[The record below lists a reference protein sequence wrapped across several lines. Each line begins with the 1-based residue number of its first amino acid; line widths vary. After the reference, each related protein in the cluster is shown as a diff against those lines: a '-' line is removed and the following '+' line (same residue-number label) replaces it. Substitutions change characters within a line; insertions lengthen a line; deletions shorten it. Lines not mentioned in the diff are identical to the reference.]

1 MMTDQELAK
10 VLATLRRAR
19 ELEQAR
25 LKTIRTYLR
34 NEACDIY
41 VPKEATAEYRM
52 LVDQARFNVLPL
64 VVKFDAQDLAVSGY
78 RSMGVGGRPPSDE
91 NAPIWDVVWQPN
103 RLDSRQRAVHRSVI
117 SYGSG
122 WVTILPASMGADQT
136 AKVDTWSPYRC
147 TALYADECNDEWPE
161 YALTV
166 AHPDRLAGGPALL
179 ADPTLPASEY
189 QGEPVKVKVWDATHV
204 YTVGLNNPGDRTEAG
219 TVLETIEH
227 NLGVCPVV
235 RFWDPD
241 EDGCSPGRV
250 EPLIPVQRQINQT
263 TFGLLMTQQFQAF
276 RQRWAT
282 GMAIE
287 EDEDGNPKQPWNAAV
302 NAVWQNESPD
312 GKFGDFAETSLDGY
326 LTSRDK
332 ALLFVTASSQIPPHN
347 MVVGNAIS
355 NISAEALA
363 ALQSAHDHSTL
374 DLQDQLGESW
384 EQVLRVAA
392 KAAGDQTGWM
402 DTSAQV
408 VWADR
413 TPRSL
418 AQVADAL
425 GKLATLLEIPP
436 EGLWE
441 RIPGVTDQD
450 IERWRAMAADRNPM
464 TELRAMLDQPTQQE
478 QVSGASEVKA
488 QADAMGVLIRA
499 GVDPE
504 SAAAEVG
511 LDVQFT
517 GAVPTSLRLPE
528 PAAAQLEQP

>member
-10 VLATLRRAR
+10 VLASLRRAR

-25 LKTIRTYLR
+25 LKVIRTYMD

-41 VPKEATAEYRM
+41 VPKEATNEYRM

-78 RSMGVGGRPPSDE
+78 RSMGPGGRAPSLD

-103 RLDSRQRAVHRSVI
+103 RLDARQRAVHRSVLT
-117 SYGSG
+117 YGVG
-122 WVTILPASMGADQT
+122 YTTVLPGKMGDEAT
-136 AKVDTWSPYRC
+136 AKIDTWSPRRC
-147 TALYADECNDEWPE
+147 TALYADECNDQWPE

-166 AHPDRLAGGPALL
+166 AQPDRLAGGRELL
-179 ADPTLPASEY
+179 ADPTVPADQY
-189 QGEPVKVKVWDATHV
+189 QAEPVKVRVWDATHV
-204 YTVGLNNPGDRTEAG
+204 YTIGLNNPSDRRDHG
-219 TVLETIEH
+219 VVLEALEH
-227 NLGVCPVV
+227 GLDACPVI
-235 RFWDPD
+235 RYWDPD
-241 EDGCSPGRV
+241 EDGRSLGTV

-287 EDEDGNPKQPWNAAV
+287 EDEDGKPKQPWNAAV

-332 ALLFVTASSQIPPHN
+332 ALLFVTSSSQIPPHN
-347 MVVGNAIS
+347 MVVGNTIS

-363 ALQSAHDHSTL
+363 ALQSAHDHNVG
-374 DLQDQLGESW
+374 DVQDQLGESW
-384 EQVLRVAA
+384 EQMLRLGALA
-392 KAAGDQTGWM
+392 TGDSMGWL

-425 GKLATLLEIPP
+425 GKLATLLEIPA
-436 EGLWE
+436 EALWE

-450 IERWRAMAADRNPM
+450 IARWR
-464 TELRAMLDQPTQQE
+464 ELRDQQSPMAELRNMLDQPTPQE
-478 QVSGASEVKA
+478 QGGAAEVKS

-499 GVDPE
+499 GVAPE

-511 LDVQFT
+511 LTGVQFT

-528 PAAAQLEQP
+528 PAAAQLEQS

>member
-1 MMTDQELAK
+1 MLNEQQLAG
-10 VLATLRRAR
+10 VLAALRRAR
-19 ELEQAR
+19 ELEQGR
-25 LKTIRTYLR
+25 LALIRTYMQDK
-34 NEACDIY
+34 ACDIY
-41 VPKEATAEYRM
+41 VPKEATDEYRM

-64 VVKFDAQDLAVSGY
+64 VVNFDAQDLAVSGY
-78 RSMGVGGRPPSDE
+78 RPMPQPGRPPTAD

-117 SYGSG
+117 TYGYG
-122 WVTILPASMGADQT
+122 WATVQPATMGQERT

-147 TALYADECNDEWPE
+147 TALYEDECNDEWPV

-166 AHPDRLAGGPALL
+166 AKPDELAGGRRML
-179 ADPTLPASEY
+179 ADSALPGDL
-189 QGEPVKVKVWDATHV
+189 QEPVKVKVWDSTHV
-204 YTVGLNNPGDRTEAG
+204 YTIGLNNPKDHREQGK
-219 TVLETIEH
+219 VLEAIEH
-227 NLGVCPVV
+227 GLEVCPVV
-235 RFWDPD
+235 RYWDPD
-241 EDGCSPGRV
+241 EDGRSPGRV

-263 TFGLLMTQQFQAF
+263 TFGLLITQQFQAF
-276 RQRWAT
+276 QQRWAT

-287 EDEDGNPKQPWNAAV
+287 VDDDGKPTQPWNAA
-302 NAVWQNESPD
+302 ATMVWQNESAD
-312 GKFGDFAETSLDGY
+312 GAFGSFPQASLDGY

-332 ALLFVTASSQIPPHN
+332 ALLFVTAARQIPPHN

-363 ALQSAHDHSTL
+363 ALQSAHDHNSL

-384 EQVLRVAA
+384 EQMLRVAA
-392 KAAGDQTGWM
+392 LAAGDKTGWL

-441 RIPGVTDQD
+441 RIPGATDQD
-450 IERWRAMAADRNPM
+450 LERWKAMKAEQNPLG
-464 TELRAMLDQPTQQE
+464 ELRRMLDQPTDQE
-478 QVSGASEVKA
+478 PNPVGVASGA
-488 QADAMGVLIRA
+488 G
-499 GVDPE
+499 G
-504 SAAAEVG
+504 SAPPQG
-511 LDVQFT
+511 
-517 GAVPTSLRLPE
+517 
-528 PAAAQLEQP
+528 

>member
-1 MMTDQELAK
+1 
-10 VLATLRRAR
+10 
-19 ELEQAR
+19 
-25 LKTIRTYLR
+25 
-34 NEACDIY
+34 
-41 VPKEATAEYRM
+41 
-52 LVDQARFNVLPL
+52 
-64 VVKFDAQDLAVSGY
+64 
-78 RSMGVGGRPPSDE
+78 MGPGGRAPSID

-117 SYGSG
+117 TYGAG
-122 WVTILPASMGADQT
+122 YTTVLPATMGTEVT
-136 AKVDTWSPYRC
+136 AKIDTWSPHRC
-147 TALYADECNDEWPE
+147 TAIYADPCNDEWPE

-166 AHPDRLAGGPALL
+166 SHPDDLATGRRPLD
-179 ADPTLPASEY
+179 DPTLPP
-189 QGEPVKVKVWDATHV
+189 QLREPVKVRVWDATHV
-204 YTVGLNNPGDRTEAG
+204 YTVALNKPADTSAPG
-219 TVLETIEH
+219 VLLESMEH
-227 NLGVCPVV
+227 GLGVCPVV

-241 EDGCSPGRV
+241 EDGCSMGKV

-312 GKFGDFAETSLDGY
+312 GRFGDFAETSLDGY

-332 ALLFVTASSQIPPHN
+332 ALLFVTSASQIPPHN

-363 ALQSAHDHSTL
+363 ALQSAHDHNVG

-384 EQVLRVAA
+384 EQMLRLGARAV
-392 KAAGDQTGWM
+392 GDEVGWV

-425 GKLATLLEIPP
+425 GKLATLLEIPA
-436 EGLWE
+436 EALWE

-450 IERWRAMAADRNPM
+450 IQRWREMREQASPLA
-464 TELRAMLDQPTQQE
+464 ELRAMMDQPPPPVVDADPAADV
-478 QVSGASEVKA
+478 VSRTA
-488 QADAMGVLIRA
+488 QA
-499 GVDPE
+499 
-504 SAAAEVG
+504 
-511 LDVQFT
+511 
-517 GAVPTSLRLPE
+517 
-528 PAAAQLEQP
+528 PA

>member
-1 MMTDQELAK
+1 MMTDEQLAE
-10 VLATLRRAR
+10 VLAALRRAR
-19 ELEQAR
+19 ELEQPR
-25 LKTIRTYLR
+25 LLRIRTYLR

-41 VPKEATAEYRM
+41 VPKEATDEYRM

-78 RSMGVGGRPPSDE
+78 RSMGAGGRPPSDE
-91 NAPIWDVVWQPN
+91 NAPIWELVWQPN

-117 SYGSG
+117 TYGAGYVS
-122 WVTILPASMGADQT
+122 TLPATMGAERT
-136 AKVDTWSPYRC
+136 AKIDTWSPQRC
-147 TALYADECNDEWPE
+147 TVLYDDEINDEWPQ

-166 AHPDRLAGGPALL
+166 AHPELLGGGRRPLE
-179 ADPTLPASEY
+179 DPTQAAAEY
-189 QGEPVKVKVWDATHV
+189 GGQPVKVKVWDSTHV
-204 YTVGLNNPGDRTEAG
+204 YTVGLSTPADRRDSG
-219 TVLETIEH
+219 TVLEVVEH
-227 NLGVCPVV
+227 GLEVCPVV

-287 EDEDGNPKQPWNAAV
+287 TDEDGNPTQPWNAAV

-363 ALQSAHDHSTL
+363 ALQSAHDHNSL

-384 EQVLRVAA
+384 EQVLRVSALAA
-392 KAAGDQTGWM
+392 DDIDGWL

-425 GKLATLLEIPP
+425 GKLASLLEIPP

-450 IERWRAMAADRNPM
+450 IERWRAMAAERNPM
-464 TELRAMLDQPTQQE
+464 TELRAMLDQPTNQE
-478 QVSGASEVKA
+478 PSPVGVAG
-488 QADAMGVLIRA
+488 DAGR
-499 GVDPE
+499 
-504 SAAAEVG
+504 SAPPQG
-511 LDVQFT
+511 
-517 GAVPTSLRLPE
+517 
-528 PAAAQLEQP
+528 